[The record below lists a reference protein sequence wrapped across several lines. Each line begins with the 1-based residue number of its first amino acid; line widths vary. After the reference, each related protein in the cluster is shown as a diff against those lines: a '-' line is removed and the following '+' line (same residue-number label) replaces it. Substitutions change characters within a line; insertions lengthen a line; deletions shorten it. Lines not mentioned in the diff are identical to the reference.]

1 MSSRHI
7 GRVTAFAVAAAAAA
21 ALALTS
27 CGYDTNN
34 QNSPNSTQ
42 VGTNTANPTP

>member
-1 MSSRHI
+1 M
-7 GRVTAFAVAAAAAA
+7 AVAAI
-21 ALALTS
+21 ALGG